1 MALISIKICSTYLTS
16 YFESCS
22 FIEEWPEMHV
32 YVKSFGGFA
41 KEQDWLSEAEK
52 LTEAIA
58 DKDKINT
65 NYWFSAGYNSPFQLI
80 GRTNEIWLVKK

>member
-1 MALISIKICSTYLTS
+1 MTYGTNQHQNLF
-16 YFESCS
+16 YL
-22 FIEEWPEMHV
+22 
-32 YVKSFGGFA
+32 
-41 KEQDWLSEAEK
+41 LSEAEK

-58 DKDKINT
+58 DKDKINP